1 MAQHKEHLRA
11 IEEALCD
18 LENLLCALA
27 VVADPF
33 CVMNGDR
40 LSGDEV
46 DARNGLI
53 GLRDALKWQCR
64 KLGDAYEAAWRA
76 AG

>member
-11 IEEALCD
+11 IETALCD
-18 LENLLCALA
+18 LENLLCALS
-27 VVADPF
+27 VVAEPF
-33 CVMNGDR
+33 AIMPENR
-40 LSGDEV
+40 LSSDEV

-76 AG
+76 A